1 MAPPNARPAA
11 RSASAAERAKKSSKG
26 SASGPSARKPPTSQ
40 SNSPKKN
47 AKGKTVQKGTE
58 VGGRNKS
65 GQGIAKIPAAPKP
78 GKGKGSGKS
87 DSRSGNSSK
96 AVSNK
101 AKGTKPEVKQSV
113 KSAKPSREHAKGPP
127 AESKAATKTAP
138 TKIPPTKIPPTKI
151 TKAMD
156 LPAGP
161 SAAKPS
167 VAKPS
172 AAKIVVPMSSNVLIA
187 PKPKGKK
194 KAEKPPPP
202 RKMHQPVLSTGPA
215 LVKSPPPSAI
225 SRPGPS
231 MMVGPRPA
239 SMMPPPA
246 PVLVARAN
254 AAGPNGKPNSPAPP
268 PQQNRPP
275 RLSPFAVTAPI
286 MPVQTK
292 PLKLKM
298 GDKAVHPKHGLGE
311 VIAVEE
317 RELGGMKG
325 EFYVLRILDN
335 GMRVMVPVSSP
346 SGLRSVMSPKEADG
360 VLDTM
365 RAREVAVDLQPWSR
379 RFRAYTEMIKSGSPH
394 EVAKVLR
401 DMYRLKFDKDLSF
414 GERRLLDQAKSL
426 LMKEL
431 AAAKG
436 VSEVALNEQ
445 VAKMFQA

>member
-1 MAPPNARPAA
+1 MAPPTARPAA
-11 RSASAAERAKKSSKG
+11 RPASGKGGNSGTPQAKSGAHKSSSSQAKLANGKGSDKAKTGSKG
-26 SASGPSARKPPTSQ
+26 SSSKSEKAEPSKEKGGKSMPA
-40 SNSPKKN
+40 
-47 AKGKTVQKGTE
+47 AKATGKTDTKSKGGDT
-58 VGGRNKS
+58 S
-65 GQGIAKIPAAPKP
+65 
-78 GKGKGSGKS
+78 
-87 DSRSGNSSK
+87 
-96 AVSNK
+96 SNK
-101 AKGTKPEVKQSV
+101 AKGSKPEVKQSA
-113 KSAKPSREHAKGPP
+113 KSSPKAP
-127 AESKAATKTAP
+127 ESKASAKSPAKAVAP
-138 TKIPPTKIPPTKI
+138 VSKPAAKSVPAERAS
-151 TKAMD
+151 KAA
-156 LPAGP
+156 LPSPARS
-161 SAAKPS
+161 SAAVVSPVKP
-167 VAKPS
+167 
-172 AAKIVVPMSSNVLIA
+172 AAK
-187 PKPKGKK
+187 KPGKR
-194 KAEKPPPP
+194 KAEKAPPP
-202 RKMHQPVLSTGPA
+202 RKMHQPVVSTGPT

-231 MMVGPRPA
+231 TIVGRPA

-246 PVLVARAN
+246 PVPSARAAN
-254 AAGPNGKPNSPAPP
+254 ALLNTKPNAPPP

-436 VSEVALNEQ
+436 VTEVVLNEQ